1 MTQSSWYSPTERQ
14 WTFKLPG
21 TGRVWKAVL
30 GLVGALILLMVLFA
44 GDKSLVSL
52 LSLYK
57 DRDRLAQELVE
68 VEKTNLRLK
77 DQINELRT
85 HPQAVEPIAR
95 EELGL
100 VRAGERVYRF
110 VPEPVSA
117 EEKDAPRKGGGSVP
131 GENSK

>member
-1 MTQSSWYSPTERQ
+1 
-14 WTFKLPG
+14 
-21 TGRVWKAVL
+21 
-30 GLVGALILLMVLFA
+30 MVLFA

-68 VEKTNLRLK
+68 VEKTNQRLK

-100 VRAGERVYRF
+100 VREGERVYRF
-110 VPEPVSA
+110 VPEPVLA
-117 EEKDAPRKGGGSVP
+117 EETDPSRKLSGSIP
-131 GENSK
+131 SKNAK